1 VTISDERAGVKNFAT
16 YFVQNSCP
24 VLFIDDKSALMA
36 AFPTGRPRMVG
47 GNGELTGP
55 MQQ

>member
-16 YFVQNSCP
+16 YFVQNSCTL
-24 VLFIDDKSALMA
+24 LFIDDKSAFMA
-36 AFPTGRPRMVG
+36 AFPTSQARTAD